1 MLSAE
6 VELFTV
12 CTLLSEAK
20 AAFVVKLH
28 SPTPGY
34 LTVYVED
41 ENGNRVSDECTIDEN
56 ENNPDEEIAINPQ
69 LFKTNKMDLYANP
82 LDESLLYEIKYYND
96 YIMRINQHCADLISM
111 LKGEKEYT
119 NEERYKHALYD
130 ISSNQSPHFLLDDK
144 IFKKRRYTL
153 TAWESKLRL
162 NIENLRQW
170 VKDGALRIY
179 HLPMFTNAKLFINCV
194 KMHFCRKYINDII
207 NNANSPSIS
216 PDMIKLKFAFT
227 KYKSFN
233 DIKEKELKSIQL
245 LNQNEILF
253 LDGFVVNNANID
265 NEKMTMQFTS
275 QQMRIKCNVAYVT
288 YTIEKYAINEDN
300 NIITQNIKNENYN
313 DEYDDDDESEDESG
327 YEENKPA
334 NKRSNNKMTVHGNE
348 EKTNDKVLSIPII
361 DTYDDDEEENIYSL
375 NEPFGEFEF
384 KLRNSED
391 TVNVIEKKVKIF
403 IDDIDDYIK

>member
-1 MLSAE
+1 
-6 VELFTV
+6 
-12 CTLLSEAK
+12 
-20 AAFVVKLH
+20 
-28 SPTPGY
+28 
-34 LTVYVED
+34 
-41 ENGNRVSDECTIDEN
+41 
-56 ENNPDEEIAINPQ
+56 
-69 LFKTNKMDLYANP
+69 
-82 LDESLLYEIKYYND
+82 
-96 YIMRINQHCADLISM
+96 
-111 LKGEKEYT
+111 
-119 NEERYKHALYD
+119 
-130 ISSNQSPHFLLDDK
+130 
-144 IFKKRRYTL
+144 
-153 TAWESKLRL
+153 
-162 NIENLRQW
+162 
-170 VKDGALRIY
+170 
-179 HLPMFTNAKLFINCV
+179 MFTNAKLFINCV

-275 QQMRIKCNVAYVT
+275 HQMRIKCNVAYVT